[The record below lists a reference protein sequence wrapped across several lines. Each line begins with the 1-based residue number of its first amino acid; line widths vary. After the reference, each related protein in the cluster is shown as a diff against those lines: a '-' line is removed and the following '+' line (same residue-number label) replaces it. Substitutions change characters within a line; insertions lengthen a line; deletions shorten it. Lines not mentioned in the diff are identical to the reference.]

1 MFGIS
6 LQSALMC
13 ALRMHAR
20 DAIKARYRAAGR
32 KLTTIT
38 PGELT
43 RDADALIPE
52 LIPEARAQRKAR

>member
-38 PGELT
+38 PAELYASGEGRL
-43 RDADALIPE
+43 AE
-52 LIPEARAQRKAR
+52 LR